1 MEPRTYVVE
10 ILGAARRE
18 MRRIARPEQDRLRAA
33 IRALSANPRPA
44 GCVKLRGSEDLWRIR
59 VGNYRVVYQII
70 DERLVVLIVRVRH
83 RREAYR

>member
-18 MRRIARPEQDRLRAA
+18 MRRIAHPEQDRLRTA
-33 IRALSANPRPA
+33 IGALSTNPRPA
-44 GCVKLRGSEDLWRIR
+44 GCVKLRGGEDLWRIR